1 MTWLNPGMLMGFA
14 ALAVPVIFHFIAR
27 HKFPIKNFPS
37 ILLLRK
43 RERPNALSVRP
54 IDLLQLLLRLAV
66 LAILE
71 AAMGRGFLPDVD
83 EPAPR
88 NLVIVLDSSTSMN
101 LVADA
106 SVDEEITSLDK
117 ARAIAREML
126 EEIKLPSRCALIAAG
141 TKANI
146 LSPLGE
152 EPAKAI
158 AALDSI
164 EVGAGAGD
172 NLVHSVAVGA
182 EMIRGLREHR
192 SQLIIL
198 SDGRTHSFRK
208 RHERDL
214 RLIRELKEEL
224 GDQLDIA

>member
-1 MTWLNPGMLMGFA
+1 MTWLNPSMLMGFA
-14 ALAVPVIFHFIAR
+14 ALSLPIIFHFIAR
-27 HKFPIKNFPS
+27 HKFPVRDFPS
-37 ILLLRK
+37 IMLLRK
-43 RERPNALSVRP
+43 RERPNALSIRP

-66 LAILE
+66 LAILV

-88 NLVIVLDSSTSMN
+88 NLVIVIDASTSMN
-101 LVADA
+101 LAAD
-106 SVDEEITSLDK
+106 STVDEEVTSLDK
-117 ARAIAREML
+117 ARTIAREML
-126 EEIKLPSRCALIAAG
+126 QEISLPSRCALIAAG

-158 AALDSI
+158 AALEGI

-182 EMIRGLREHR
+182 EM
-192 SQLIIL
+192 
-198 SDGRTHSFRK
+198 
-208 RHERDL
+208 
-214 RLIRELKEEL
+214 
-224 GDQLDIA
+224 